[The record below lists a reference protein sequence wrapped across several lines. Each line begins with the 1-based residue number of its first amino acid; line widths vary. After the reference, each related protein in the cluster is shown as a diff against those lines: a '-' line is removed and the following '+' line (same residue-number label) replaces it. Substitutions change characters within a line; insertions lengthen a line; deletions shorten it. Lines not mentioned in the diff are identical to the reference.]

1 MKKGGATAFHFRNND
16 CTSRACVCLV
26 LPREEEST
34 GQGREGGA
42 GEANAEKE
50 RQRGSTQQ
58 YREFLRVLRAS
69 PNQNTVI
76 STCSKHQLK
85 SKLLFSRRAKVEI
98 KTGSKAKLSYF
109 IKKYRSLLGEHDPHT
124 VFHSAVAV
132 HARQQFL
139 EKFTKEGHNYMVL

>member
-85 SKLLFSRRAKVEI
+85 SKLLFLQQSKGGNKNRIKSQTFLFYKKISFSLRRARPAHCISFLPVE
-98 KTGSKAKLSYF
+98 L
-109 IKKYRSLLGEHDPHT
+109 H
-124 VFHSAVAV
+124 VF
-132 HARQQFL
+132 
-139 EKFTKEGHNYMVL
+139 